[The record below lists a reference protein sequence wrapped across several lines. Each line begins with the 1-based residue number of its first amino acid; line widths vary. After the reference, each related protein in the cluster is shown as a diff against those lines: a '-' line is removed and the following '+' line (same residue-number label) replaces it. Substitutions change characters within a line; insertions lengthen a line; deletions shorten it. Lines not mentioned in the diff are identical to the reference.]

1 MPADTSPPAA
11 RPLRILWAMPYLP
24 WPTTSG
30 GKSRQYHL
38 LRRMAERGHRI
49 TLLVQSKTALDDEG
63 RARLEPLV
71 ERLIVLP
78 RRALRHP
85 LTLWHAALSPWPL
98 LTTVNGHAPAL
109 AACFDGLL
117 AEGGWDVVQI
127 EHSYGFQPFESALSR
142 HRQPFVLCEH
152 NVESQLGAATYGKWP
167 LPLRPLARYDQ
178 WRACRWERRVLS
190 QASAVAAVTEA
201 DARVMERLSG
211 GQPVS
216 VVVNGV
222 DTRAF
227 ASVSP
232 AVGGDKV
239 LFVGNYEYA
248 PNVDAIE
255 WALTEIFPRL
265 WRHRPQVRFIV
276 CGHALPEAWRRRF
289 TDARIEWRGF
299 VPDLVSVQAEAAAF
313 LAPLRFGGGSKL
325 KVLEAMAAGL
335 PLVSTPEGVSGLDV
349 VDGQHVHLGGTAQGL
364 AEALAAVLDQPE
376 RARALGESGRAHVAA
391 RFDWSATAMQLESLY
406 ERLPAPR
413 PLGVWDKGAGTLASH
428 EEVA

>member
-1 MPADTSPPAA
+1 METVAATAA
-11 RPLRILWAMPYLP
+11 RPLRILWNMPYLP
-24 WPTTSG
+24 WPITSG

-38 LRRMAERGHRI
+38 LRSMAERGHRI
-49 TLLVQSKTALDDEG
+49 TLLVQSKTALDDEA

-78 RRALRHP
+78 RRALKHP

-109 AACFDGLL
+109 TTRFNELL
-117 AEGGWDVVQI
+117 SEGPWDVVQI
-127 EHSYGFQPFESALSR
+127 EHSYGFQPFELALSR

-152 NVESQLGAATYGKWP
+152 NIESQLGAATYGRWP
-167 LPLRPLARYDQ
+167 ALLRPLARYDQ
-178 WRACRWERRVLS
+178 WRARRWERRVLS

-201 DARVMERLSG
+201 DARAMERISG
-211 GQPVS
+211 GQPVG

-222 DTRAF
+222 DVRSF
-227 ASVSP
+227 AKVMP

-248 PNVDAIE
+248 PNVDAVE

-265 WRHRPQVRFIV
+265 WRQRPATRFIV
-276 CGHALPEAWRRRF
+276 CGHALPESWRRRF
-289 TDARIEWRGF
+289 PDPRVEWRGY
-299 VPDLVSVQAEAAAF
+299 VPDLTEVQAETTVF

-325 KVLEAMAAGL
+325 KVLEALAAGL
-335 PLVSTPEGVSGLDV
+335 PLVSTPEGVSGLNV
-349 VDGQHVHLGGTAQGL
+349 VDGVHGHLGGTAEAL
-364 AEALAAVLDQPE
+364 AQALAAVLAKPDH
-376 RARALGESGRAHVAA
+376 ARALGEAGRGHAA
-391 RFDWSATAMQLESLY
+391 SHFDWSVTAAQLESLY
-406 ERLPAPR
+406 EQLPVPRLNGTWG
-413 PLGVWDKGAGTLASH
+413 LGAGALGTH